1 MDTLYIGLDLGQT
14 NDPTALSITER
25 VVEKQPPEY
34 LHQLRV
40 EGTPPPKHVPRYHVR
55 HLERWLGEPY
65 PAIVRRV
72 QRIKERLPDDS
83 RLVIDATG
91 AGLPVFDML
100 KEAGLRPIGIWFTG
114 GDTVSKRRGGYNV
127 PKRDL
132 AATLAVLAQSG
143 RIRVAKDLTE
153 AATLWH
159 EMTHLRSKIDLRT
172 GHDTVEH
179 WREGDHDDLVFSVA
193 VACWYAERMNRNDW
207 SKCRP
212 VTHRL

>member
-1 MDTLYIGLDLGQT
+1 MTGWKAAAP
-14 NDPTALSITER
+14 NLSR
-25 VVEKQPPEY
+25 K
-34 LHQLRV
+34 
-40 EGTPPPKHVPRYHVR
+40 
-55 HLERWLGEPY
+55 
-65 PAIVRRV
+65 
-72 QRIKERLPDDS
+72 S
-83 RLVIDATG
+83 
-91 AGLPVFDML
+91 
-100 KEAGLRPIGIWFTG
+100 
-114 GDTVSKRRGGYNV
+114 
-127 PKRDL
+127 KRDL